1 LEDVDIRSRCSLSA
15 GRAVSLL
22 ALRAVMS
29 LTCPLVPQES
39 RTFRSNQL
47 FNEDFSKNVR
57 SNNLLE
63 KAISY
68 YRITEGSPVQS
79 LD

>member
-1 LEDVDIRSRCSLSA
+1 MLISA
-15 GRAVSLL
+15 QVLAFRGECGELPG
-22 ALRAVMS
+22 ALRRWS